1 MSKKR
6 SNSKTKDLEETVE
19 MLDTMLT
26 SLAEVLSEKGV
37 ITQEEWESKIKKKL
51 NRNLTNFK
59 DLK

>member
-51 NRNLTNFK
+51 NHNLTNFK